1 MAWKSFG
8 LMIKQINKRETK
20 LNTHTAV
27 LSSGSAQR
35 AIRRDG
41 DGVDVSGV
49 TDVVGL
55 QTAVSEVPDLDDLV
69 PSSGDDH
76 GAAVGEET
84 VDTQSVWQSS

>member
-1 MAWKSFG
+1 M
-8 LMIKQINKRETK
+8 
-20 LNTHTAV
+20 NTHTAV

-55 QTAVSEVPDLDDLV
+55 QTAVSEVPDLNDLV
-69 PSSGDDH
+69 PSSGHDH
-76 GAAVGEET
+76 GVTVGGRESDGRHPVGVAVILKK
-84 VDTQSVWQSS
+84 QI